1 MQNCRESLLTE
12 KLLQA
17 LLAGISNKQC
27 NFAWKALPFKKKNL
41 IINYKFMMNFNSG
54 TPSLENSYCYS
65 AMNQIASAN
74 YIIRKLAG

>member
-1 MQNCRESLLTE
+1 
-12 KLLQA
+12 LQA

-27 NFAWKALPFKKKNL
+27 NFAWKALPFFLKKNL